1 MRVRIPDKDTARVLR
16 GRVWRGA
23 RCPAMCGVVCAL
35 AMAAGCGGA
44 SRPSAVVLFLD
55 GAGHFTAGGNVRNGL
70 RSAGYDGRFQGYVW
84 TSFLGWG
91 TDHLL
96 VAGSGLKAQGLADRI
111 VRLRRDDPEGEIHVM
126 GLSAGTAVIVNAL
139 ERLPEGTDVDTV
151 VLFSSSVYANRDLTP
166 ALQHVRRALYA
177 TCSPHD
183 LILSSLVITADGETG
198 SAAGRTGFRIPP
210 SVPKSRRSEY
220 AKVVNLP
227 WMPNYA
233 AYGWNGGHVAA
244 TRAEFVKHV
253 IAPRVLSRGPFP
265 LDRPMLI
272 FEDTGTTQTAA
283 TSWNTAMAC
292 STSSAD
298 TSR

>member
-1 MRVRIPDKDTARVLR
+1 MRK
-16 GRVWRGA
+16 
-23 RCPAMCGVVCAL
+23 
-35 AMAAGCGGA
+35 
-44 SRPSAVVLFLD
+44 
-55 GAGHFTAGGNVRNGL
+55 GL
-70 RSAGYDGRFQGYVW
+70 RSAGYDGQFQNYLW

-96 VAGSGLKAQGLADRI
+96 VARSGLMAQGLADRI
-111 VRLRRDDPEGEIHVM
+111 ERLRRDYPDGEIHAM
-126 GLSAGTAVIVNAL
+126 GLSAGTAVILDAL
-139 ERLPEGTDVDTV
+139 ARLPEGADVDTV
-151 VLFSSSVYANRDLTP
+151 VLFSSSVHANRDLTP
-166 ALQHVRRALYA
+166 ALAHVRRTLYS
-177 TCSPHD
+177 TCSRHD

-198 SAAGRTGFRIPP
+198 PAAGRTGFRIPP
-210 SVPKSRRSEY
+210 NLPKSERSAY

-272 FEDTGTTQTAA
+272 SEDTDTAQTAA
-283 TSWNTAMAC
+283 TSWNTAIAC
-292 STSSAD
+292 SMSSAD